1 MINRAYWA
9 IFLGIPQK
17 ILGTKP
23 IPYRLGVHIMAT
35 PVKDTPVLTGKD
47 ALRFDAWLKAN
58 EGKKI
63 NPEAKARIQAAS
75 KKFRLVNV

>member
-1 MINRAYWA
+1 
-9 IFLGIPQK
+9 
-17 ILGTKP
+17 
-23 IPYRLGVHIMAT
+23 MAT